1 MTATSRDRSFAL
13 AVAAHGL
20 TARDVA
26 RVRPTE
32 PAPFD
37 DLLSV
42 AVRERMTGLLCRA
55 IDDGGVAASAEQRE
69 RARRAHEDALI
80 RDLRLERL
88 LARTSELLAREGL
101 AHCALKGPVLARTA
115 YDAPELRSFA
125 DVDVLVERDG
135 FEHAIRALV
144 ARGGTR
150 RFTEPRSGFAAQYTK
165 GVCVELTDGCQ
176 VDVHV
181 TLAAGPF
188 GLAIPVHELFASPD
202 AVEVGATRVPALR
215 GEHRFLHA
223 CYHAALGDLPP
234 RLVPLRDV
242 AEMVRRELDAD
253 AVLAIAARWRGLAV
267 VQRAL
272 VLVATTL
279 GVPIPEPLGGWSR
292 TYRPAPLERAALR
305 SSLPSSGGY
314 GRQAAAGLLL
324 LRGARARLRYAAAL
338 LLPDRA
344 YLDERDGSYVRRW
357 RRAVGLARGRR
368 R

>member
-1 MTATSRDRSFAL
+1 MTATEHDRSFAL

-20 TARDVA
+20 AARDDA
-26 RVRPTE
+26 RSRPLE
-32 PAPFD
+32 PVGFD
-37 DLLSV
+37 DLLTV
-42 AVRERMTGLLCRA
+42 ALRERMTGLLCRA
-55 IDDGGVAASAEQRE
+55 IDDGAISASGEQRE

-88 LARTSELLAREGL
+88 LARTSELLAHEGI

-135 FEHAIRALV
+135 FDHAIRVLV
-144 ARGGTR
+144 EGGGTR
-150 RFTEPRSGFAAQYTK
+150 RFGEPRTGFAARYTK
-165 GVCVELTDGCQ
+165 GVCVDLTDGCQ

-181 TLAAGPF
+181 SLAAGPF
-188 GLAIPVHELFASPD
+188 GLSIPVDELLASPD

-215 GEHRFLHA
+215 VEHRFLHA
-223 CYHAALGDLPP
+223 CYHAALGDEPP

-242 AEMVRRELDAD
+242 AEMARRGLDAD
-253 AVLAIAARWRGLAV
+253 AVLTIAARWRGLAV

-272 VLVATTL
+272 LLVGATL
-279 GVPIPEPLGGWSR
+279 GVRIPEPLGGWSR
-292 TYRPAPLERAALR
+292 SHRPPRVERVALQ

-324 LRGARARLRYAAAL
+324 LRGARARMRYARAL

-344 YLDERDGSYVRRW
+344 YLDERDGSYARRW
-357 RRAVGLARGRR
+357 RRAVGLARGKGR
-368 R
+368 